1 MTGGDVAAML
11 LGTSPGH
18 YWVLYAALIAG
29 SGGASLL
36 TLSAATLTWLSGP
49 SRRRHPTPGPGV
61 PGRIPGAFQVSRE
74 TLP

>member
-18 YWVLYAALIAG
+18 YWVLYAALIAE
-29 SGGASLL
+29 SSGASLL

-49 SRRRHPTPGPGV
+49 SRRRHPTPGTGAPD
-61 PGRIPGAFQVSRE
+61 RMAGAFQVSRE
-74 TLP
+74 TPP